1 MATAPNVKNYTIPR
15 GTAVFTPTAGSPIT
29 LGNITQ
35 FRYSADVTKL
45 DHFSSQAGIR
55 TKDRSVVTQLG
66 ATIAMIVD
74 EINEDNM
81 ALFLLADTG
90 TSSLG
95 GLTNTNFEGT
105 LVFTGT
111 NDIGSQVN
119 LTAKV
124 QLQPGGEINLI
135 TENDWMNIPLNAEVL
150 LDAGA
155 YGVWTIDDEPT
166 A

>member
-1 MATAPNVKNYTIPR
+1 MSTAPNVKNYTIPR
-15 GTAVFTPTAGSPIT
+15 GTAVFTPDGGSAIT

-35 FRYSADVTKL
+35 FRYSADVTTL

-55 TKDRSVVTQLG
+55 TLDRSVVTQLG

-74 EINEDNM
+74 EINEENM
-81 ALFLLADTG
+81 AMFLLSDTG

-95 GLTNTNFEGT
+95 GLTNTNLTGT

-124 QLQPGGEINLI
+124 QMQPGGEINLI
-135 TENDWMNIPLNAEVL
+135 TENDWMNIPLNAKVQ

>member
-1 MATAPNVKNYTIPR
+1 MSTAPNVKNYTIPR
-15 GTAVFTPTAGSPIT
+15 GTAVFTPDGGSAIT

-35 FRYSADVTKL
+35 FRYSADVTTL
-45 DHFSSQAGIR
+45 DHYSSQAGIR
-55 TKDRSVVTQLG
+55 TLDRSVVTQLG
-66 ATIAMIVD
+66 AAIAMIVD

-81 ALFLLADTG
+81 SMFLLSDAG

-95 GLTNTNFEGT
+95 GLTNTNLTGT

-124 QLQPGGEINLI
+124 QMQPGGEINLI
-135 TENDWMNIPLNAEVL
+135 TENDWMNIPLNAKVQ
-150 LDAGA
+150 LDSGA

-166 A
+166 T